1 MAKFAEVTRSL
12 RLQKPVD
19 RLALIGRIFRSC
31 FALSSRAGVAVQ
43 AASLAYTTVLSIA
56 PLLAVLFY
64 VFKAFGGF
72 DYAYSKLQPFIIQNL
87 SEGTGDVV
95 AQYLETFI
103 HRVHAKAVGWAGIA
117 GLFITS
123 VLAYLNIAR
132 AFQQIWQTEKAPP
145 LLDRVAR
152 ALLLIAVGPPL
163 AVASLA
169 VTAAISAQ
177 LKNIPFSGHFFALV
191 LNWILYAIVY
201 SLIPPVRVSLSTVL
215 RGSILPAI
223 LWELAKSGYA
233 IYTKK
238 IVTYSTF
245 YGSLAAV
252 PLFLFWVYIAWY
264 ITLFG
269 AAWIR
274 TLQLNRIKPAV

>member
-1 MAKFAEVTRSL
+1 MGKFAEVTGPSWL
-12 RLQKPVD
+12 KKPVD
-19 RLALIGRIFRSC
+19 RLLLIGRIFRSC
-31 FALSSRAGVAVQ
+31 FALSSKADVAVQ

-64 VFKAFGGF
+64 VFKAVGGF
-72 DYAYSKLQPFIIQNL
+72 DYAYSRLQPFIIENL

-95 AQYLETFI
+95 ARYLETFI

-132 AFQQIWQTEKAPP
+132 AFQRIWKTEKAPH
-145 LLDRVAR
+145 LIDRVAR
-152 ALLLIAVGPPL
+152 ALSLILIGPPL

-169 VTAAISAQ
+169 LTAAISAQ

-191 LNWILYAIVY
+191 LNWVLYALVY
-201 SLIPPVRVSLSTVL
+201 SLIPPVRVPLPTVL

-223 LWELAKSGYA
+223 LWEFAKSGYA
-233 IYTKK
+233 IYTKRV
-238 IVTYSTF
+238 VTYATF
-245 YGSLAAV
+245 YGSLAAI

-274 TLQLNRIKPAV
+274 TLQLNRTKPAV